1 MWFFLRQVNHDWVS
15 FCDHQVLERLQE
27 GYDPGRLTGTSAI
40 FDGEKDLKEQA
51 EAAERRSIAP
61 KGRTLVAVCVTVV
74 LLCSSLLGTV
84 EKTVEIRPWWEG
96 DGSRQEMVAISHCN
110 PCTTAAGALDTYA
123 KGMMQENPLYCAMAS
138 PKARRKQLEDGFLR
152 GEGQKTAS
160 ETVLLYPAVSY
171 DQAAEAPVKV
181 RLEDGY
187 RFDTDRGYRVQNLKE
202 KDGGQTGLL
211 ILYLYTVPEGKEFV
225 EKDRFDDMELTESYL
240 PSGQLVCP
248 VRVWREENRYVVEE
262 TGERAIYLSY
272 DIPNGGAEYCER
284 MVPELEAEKAVGKYG
299 TMTVHRWS
307 VYQVDNEEKAETS
320 VWDWERGSGFCEIP
334 KPDAAFSIIR
344 WPWKVSYQ
352 CVDGWQDRENLQM
365 VGLHVMP
372 LTEEGEQPDF
382 SELDAYLDISNLNAS
397 GSDNRG
403 VSWNH
408 CRVDETWD
416 GEVTVEGVCET
427 DTQGLAVRLIWN
439 FEEKESFTIRGGV
452 NDGP

>member
-1 MWFFLRQVNHDWVS
+1 MVLPEGKVDEAVLLHELLHIKYWGALQNSVWCICRALHWCNPLVRLTIDCAALDMES
-15 FCDHQVLERLQE
+15 LCDQRVLERLE
-27 GYDPGRLTGTSAI
+27 G
-40 FDGEKDLKEQA
+40 
-51 EAAERRSIAP
+51 
-61 KGRTLVAVCVTVV
+61 
-74 LLCSSLLGTV
+74 
-84 EKTVEIRPWWEG
+84 
-96 DGSRQEMVAISHCN
+96 
-110 PCTTAAGALDTYA
+110 
-123 KGMMQENPLYCAMAS
+123 
-138 PKARRKQLEDGFLR
+138 KARRKQLEDGFLR

-171 DQAAEAPVKV
+171 DQAAEASVKV

-202 KDGGQTGLL
+202 KDGGQIGLL
-211 ILYLYTVPEGKEFV
+211 ILYLYTVPEGMEFV

-320 VWDWERGSGFCEIP
+320 VWDWECGSGFCEIP

-408 CRVDETWD
+408 CRVDETWN

-427 DTQGLAVRLIWN
+427 DTGLGHSADLE
-439 FEEKESFTIRGGV
+439 F
-452 NDGP
+452 